1 MLSPYRQV
9 SDMYTEP
16 TPTKNAL
23 LYITGSHTETESH
36 YFASSSATPVK
47 SAISTWLPSVLD
59 TSLSPFKQCGEYVM
73 SSSASSWPY
82 SNSYPAVLLRP
93 LHSYVTYIIPLSA
106 RLSRPE
112 NPAGGAHAA
121 RCGRMIAFFVQFR
134 LNGIGALH
142 YSSPRYYCNW
152 WPGFASRIP
161 LSMDETRYPRMP
173 FPTVPVWTFRSRTCI
188 RHSHGHG

>member
-1 MLSPYRQV
+1 MRSKYVFSLCWHSVVHVKSNSCPSAECHAVTIAKSATCILSL
-9 SDMYTEP
+9 TE
-16 TPTKNAL
+16 TKNAL
-23 LYITGSHTETESH
+23 LYSTCSHTGTESH

-93 LHSYVTYIIPLSA
+93 LHSYITYIIPLSA

-142 YSSPRYYCNW
+142 YSSPGLLQLVAWFCV
-152 WPGFASRIP
+152 S
-161 LSMDETRYPRMP
+161 YP
-173 FPTVPVWTFRSRTCI
+173 TFY
-188 RHSHGHG
+188 G